1 MKLTIL
7 AVAVA
12 LSMGAG
18 TAFAAE
24 GNSEPFPYHGPSQ
37 VTANL
42 VANDTGSQAYPSFT
56 GPSVVVTAGGT
67 LPTNGSEG
75 IVQTANSLPRGF
87 EDGTVAYAQAQSMD
101 NYLQAQAVR
110 AQASK
115 LAQVHSGRPQG

>member
-7 AVAVA
+7 AVAGA
-12 LSMGAG
+12 LSMVAG
-18 TAFAAE
+18 TAFAGE
-24 GNSEPFPYHGPSQ
+24 GNSEPFPYNGPSQ
-37 VTANL
+37 VTSNL
-42 VANDTGSQAYPSFT
+42 LASDTGSQAYPSFT
-56 GPSVVVTAGGT
+56 GRSVVVTAGGT

-87 EDGTVAYAQAQSMD
+87 ENGTVAYAQAKSID

-115 LAQVHSGRPQG
+115 LAQAQSGRPQG

>member
-7 AVAVA
+7 AVAGA
-12 LSMGAG
+12 LSMAAGA
-18 TAFAAE
+18 AFAAE
-24 GNSEPFPYHGPSQ
+24 GNSEPFPYDGPSQ
-37 VTANL
+37 VTSNL
-42 VANDTGSQAYPSFT
+42 LASDTGSQAYPSFT
-56 GPSVVVTAGGT
+56 GRSVVVTAGGT
-67 LPTNGSEG
+67 LPSNGTQG

-87 EDGTVAYAQAQSMD
+87 EDGTVAYAQAQSVS